1 MKKLNLLALLLFVG
15 GVAAVFTLNT
25 PTTRAIQ
32 SQVMSILSPFIHS
45 SAAMDEALGS
55 AVTPPANP
63 QEVRQDNERLRI
75 EVERLKII
83 SQKYNQMQ
91 DENNKLRE
99 LLEFRQRSEFKVTP
113 ARVVKRVA
121 GTWWNTMIIDKGAL
135 DGIGVDSPV
144 ITSMGLVGKTG
155 KLAPHMTEVILLTD
169 EMCRVSSRIEG
180 SLEQGIISGE
190 RAGLD
195 VRPDLRLR
203 NLSRNALIDVGAKV
217 YSSGEG
223 GVFPANLLLGRV
235 KRFENKDISG
245 EAIVEPAVDF
255 STLDYVFVIEMQSTV
270 TP

>member
-1 MKKLNLLALLLFVG
+1 MKKLNIIALLLFL
-15 GVAAVFTLNT
+15 VAVVAVFTLNT
-25 PTTRAIQ
+25 PTTRSIQ
-32 SQVMSILSPFIHS
+32 SQVMAVLAPFIHS
-45 SAAMDEALGS
+45 SAAIDQAMDS
-55 AVTPPANP
+55 AVAPALDP
-63 QEVRQDNERLRI
+63 HELKRDNERLRI
-75 EVERLKII
+75 EVERLKIV
-83 SQKYNQMQ
+83 SQRYSQLQ
-91 DENNKLRE
+91 DENDK
-99 LLEFRQRSEFKVTP
+99 QTSEFKVTP

-121 GTWWNTMIIDKGAL
+121 GTWWNTLIIDKGAL
-135 DGIGVDSPV
+135 DGIGTDSPV

-169 EMCRVSSRIEG
+169 EMCRVSARIVG

-203 NLSRNALIDVGAKV
+203 FLSRNALINVGAEV

-255 STLDYVFVIEMQSTV
+255 SMLDYVFVIEMQSNA

>member
-1 MKKLNLLALLLFVG
+1 MKKLNIIALLLFL
-15 GVAAVFTLNT
+15 VAVVAVFTLNT
-25 PTTRAIQ
+25 PTTRSIQ
-32 SQVMSILSPFIHS
+32 SQVMAVLAPFIHS
-45 SAAMDEALGS
+45 SAAIDQAMDS
-55 AVTPPANP
+55 AVAPALDP
-63 QEVRQDNERLRI
+63 QELKRDNERLRI
-75 EVERLKII
+75 EVERLKIV
-83 SQKYNQMQ
+83 SQRYGQLQ
-91 DENNKLRE
+91 DENDKLRE
-99 LLEFRQRSEFKVTP
+99 LLDFRQTSEFKVTP

-121 GTWWNTMIIDKGAL
+121 GTWWNTLIIDKGAL
-135 DGIGVDSPV
+135 DGIGTDSPV

-169 EMCRVSSRIEG
+169 EMCRVSARIVG

-203 NLSRNALIDVGAKV
+203 FLSRNALINVGAEV

-255 STLDYVFVIEMQSTV
+255 SMLDYVFVIEMQSNA